1 MVLKMN
7 TEKSSP
13 QQKEW
18 ASGGAATLYLLG
30 AIHLGLFA
38 FAAGQVPPGSAPFLG
53 FWILGCAVALLL
65 LAMVELHRNEI
76 FTGTIGMVFGGLLG
90 LGAALSFIRSL
101 WMPGILP
108 IDDWWFLSAGII
120 LFLLLP
126 AAWHISRLLFWG
138 LTEIGITLTILGL
151 GMMGVFGTPET
162 SLKIA
167 GWGALIFAI
176 FCWYN
181 ATAQMVNAV
190 YGRKILPL

>member
-1 MVLKMN
+1 M
-7 TEKSSP
+7 SDSP
-13 QQKEW
+13 GQKGW
-18 ASGGAATLYLLG
+18 ASGSTATLYLLG

-38 FAAGQVPPGSAPFLG
+38 FATGQVPSSSAPFLG

-65 LAMVELHRNEI
+65 LAMVELRRGEV

-90 LGAALSFIRSL
+90 LGAALSFIRSM
-101 WMPGILP
+101 WTPGIMP
-108 IDDWWFLSAGII
+108 IDGWWFLSAGII

-126 AAWHISRLLFWG
+126 AAWHISRFLFGG

-151 GMMGVFGTPET
+151 GMIGVFRSPEMP
-162 SLKIA
+162 LKIA

-181 ATAQMVNAV
+181 ATAQIVNTI
-190 YGRKILPL
+190 YCKKILPL

>member
-1 MVLKMN
+1 MSKENGSKV
-7 TEKSSP
+7 
-13 QQKEW
+13 QKEW

-30 AIHLGLFA
+30 AIHLGIFA
-38 FAAGQVPPGSAPFLG
+38 FATGKVSSTAAPFLG

-65 LAMVELHRNEI
+65 LAMVELRRGEV

-90 LGAALSFIRSL
+90 LGSALSFIRSL
-101 WMPGILP
+101 WTPGILP
-108 IDDWWFLSAGII
+108 IDGWWFLSAGII

-126 AAWHISRLLFWG
+126 AAWHISKLLFGG

-151 GMMGVFGTPET
+151 GMIGVFGAPPTP
-162 SLKIA
+162 LKIA
-167 GWGALIFAI
+167 GWGAFIFAI

-181 ATAQMVNAV
+181 ATAQMVNEV

>member
-1 MVLKMN
+1 VLL
-7 TEKSSP
+7 SSLLVSYVP
-13 QQKEW
+13 WKCLVSS
-18 ASGGAATLYLLG
+18 AS
-30 AIHLGLFA
+30 
-38 FAAGQVPPGSAPFLG
+38 
-53 FWILGCAVALLL
+53 VALLL
-65 LAMVELHRNEI
+65 LALVELSHGEL

-101 WMPGILP
+101 WTPGILS
-108 IDDWWFLSAGII
+108 IDGWWFLSAGII

-126 AAWHISRLLFWG
+126 AAWHISRLLFGG

-151 GMMGVFGTPET
+151 GMIGVFGAPST

-176 FCWYN
+176 FCWYS

-190 YGRKILPL
+190 YGRKVLPL

>member
-1 MVLKMN
+1 MSKEN
-7 TEKSSP
+7 GSP
-13 QQKEW
+13 DQKKW
-18 ASGGAATLYLLG
+18 ASGGAAILYLLG

-38 FAAGQVPPGSAPFLG
+38 FATDKVPSSSAPFLG
-53 FWILGCAVALLL
+53 FWILGCAVALLS
-65 LAMVELHRNEI
+65 LAMVELRRGEV

-90 LGAALSFIRSL
+90 LGSALSFIRSL
-101 WMPGILP
+101 WTPGILP
-108 IDDWWFLSAGII
+108 IDGWWFLSAGII

-126 AAWHISRLLFWG
+126 AAWHISKLFFGG

-151 GMMGVFGTPET
+151 GMIGVFGAPSTP
-162 SLKIA
+162 LKIA

-181 ATAQMVNAV
+181 ATAQMVNDI